1 MNFLIV
7 DDEPLARSRLERM
20 LRTLGYEQI
29 SVAAHGLQ
37 ALEAAREASFDIAFL
52 DINMPQM
59 NGLDLG
65 YELRYLQPQMG
76 IIFQTAY
83 SEHALEAF
91 DIGAVGYLVK
101 PYSLDQLSKV
111 LERLDAERTRQRAEV
126 RLMSKNGESYF
137 LLRPEEIYYIKA
149 DLSEVMVRTK
159 KGFSY
164 LSKKISD
171 LQSLLSPYHFVQVHR
186 SYLINIDTIK
196 TMETIEQSKIRFS
209 FEGINDTVE
218 SSKDGAKAFRNRF
231 A

>member
-1 MNFLIV
+1 MNLLIV
-7 DDEPLARSRLERM
+7 DDEALARSRLERM
-20 LRTLGYEQI
+20 LRTLGHEQI
-29 SVAAHGLQ
+29 ESCSSGAD
-37 ALEAAREASFDIAFL
+37 ALEAAKENAFDIAFL

-65 YELRYLQPQMG
+65 YELRYLQPQLG
-76 IIFQTAY
+76 IVFQTAY

-111 LERLDAERTRQRAEV
+111 LERLGEERERARSDV
-126 RLMSKNGESYF
+126 RLMSKNGENYF

-164 LSKKISD
+164 MSKKISD
-171 LQSLLSPYHFVQVHR
+171 LERLLTPYHFVQVHR

-196 TMETIEQSKIRFS
+196 AMETIEQSKIRFS